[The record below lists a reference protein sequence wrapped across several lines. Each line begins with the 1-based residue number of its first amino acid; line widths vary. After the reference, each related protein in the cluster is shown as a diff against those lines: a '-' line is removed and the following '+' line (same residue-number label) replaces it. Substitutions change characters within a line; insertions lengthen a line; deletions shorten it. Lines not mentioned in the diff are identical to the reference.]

1 LEAQIWAGEHGEH
14 RTRRCGRER
23 HRLRDRVRSL
33 VFRSLIP
40 APTWVWLAVLGVG
53 VLLALKDGISAF
65 DVVTLAVAGF
75 MIVGSVMSV
84 ADTATEA
91 PDLTLKEPIPVPA
104 GYGFRQ
110 EDSAVDST
118 RIYRSEPL
126 PAVKRYKQAV
136 AEANQAV
143 EEVVDYYIAG
153 LPPEWTIVERKED
166 VGYGDGLNAQA
177 KFRQGDTSNGIG
189 IQVYPDMLGLSDTTV
204 VLMIDALN
212 CGEDVPGF
220 PSGEVCWQGPV

>member
-1 LEAQIWAGEHGEH
+1 
-14 RTRRCGRER
+14 
-23 HRLRDRVRSL
+23 
-33 VFRSLIP
+33 
-40 APTWVWLAVLGVG
+40 
-53 VLLALKDGISAF
+53 
-65 DVVTLAVAGF
+65 
-75 MIVGSVMSV
+75 MIVGSVMSA

-118 RIYRSEPL
+118 RISRSEPL

>member
-1 LEAQIWAGEHGEH
+1 MAS
-14 RTRRCGRER
+14 T
-23 HRLRDRVRSL
+23 VRSDAGGSVIGFAIVFVSF

-40 APTWVWLAVLGVG
+40 APTWVWLAILAVG
-53 VLLALKDGISAF
+53 VLLAVKDGISGL
-65 DVVTLAVAGF
+65 DVVTLALTGF
-75 MIVGSVMSV
+75 MIVGSVTSI

-110 EDSAVDST
+110 EDSAADST
-118 RIYRSEPL
+118 RMYRSEPL
-126 PAVKRYKQAV
+126 PPVKRYNQAV

-143 EEVVDYYIAG
+143 AEVVDYYIAG
-153 LPPEWTIVERKED
+153 LPPEWTLVDRTEK

-189 IQVYPDMLGLSDTTV
+189 IQVYADVWGLSDTTV

-220 PSGEVCWQGPV
+220 PAGEVCWQGPV